1 MLFFGAPAG
10 VGKTYAMLEAARA
23 LKADGVDVVVGYVE
37 THGRAE
43 TEALLEGLE
52 ILPARKVAYR
62 GTTLREFDL
71 DAALARRPAV
81 ILVDE
86 LAHTN
91 APGSRHAKR
100 WQDVLELVEAGI
112 SVYTTMNVQ
121 HVESLNDIVAKITG
135 VIVRETVP
143 DSVLER
149 ADQIELVDLPPDELI
164 QRLHE
169 GKVYLPEQA
178 QAAIEN
184 FFRKGNLM
192 ALRELALRRAA
203 EHVDA
208 EMKAYM
214 RDHGV
219 ARTWPVS
226 ERILVCVSPSPLSA
240 QLVRAGRRLA
250 TRIGAQWIV
259 AYVETPASVRLPQ
272 DARDRVVLTL
282 RLAEQL
288 GAETVT
294 LSGATMSDEI
304 LAYARGRTSAR
315 SSSASPAGPCGGG
328 SCSAPSST
336 RWSGAAGR
344 STSTS

>member
-1 MLFFGAPAG
+1 M
-10 VGKTYAMLEAARA
+10 
-23 LKADGVDVVVGYVE
+23 
-37 THGRAE
+37 
-43 TEALLEGLE
+43 
-52 ILPARKVAYR
+52 VAYR

-100 WQDVLELVEAGI
+100 WQDVLELLDAGI
-112 SVYTTMNVQ
+112 NVYTTLNVQ

-149 ADQIELVDLPPDELI
+149 ADQIELVDLPPDELL
-164 QRLHE
+164 QRLQE

-178 QAAIEN
+178 QAAVQN

-192 ALRELALRRAA
+192 ALRELALRRTA
-203 EHVDA
+203 ERVDA
-208 EMKAYM
+208 EMQAYM
-214 RDHGV
+214 RDHAV

-250 TRIGAQWIV
+250 DAHGRPVDRRLRRDARQRP
-259 AYVETPASVRLPQ
+259 PAPGRARPRRPDAPARRAARRRDRHAFRADDERGDPRLCAGPERQQ
-272 DARDRVVLTL
+272 DRHRQARPVPLAADPARLDRGRAGPGQRGDRHLRRERRARDRAHEGAADPAAAA
-282 RLAEQL
+282 RLA
-288 GAETVT
+288 GIRP
-294 LSGATMSDEI
+294 GP
-304 LAYARGRTSAR
+304 RHGGRVAP
-315 SSSASPAGPCGGG
+315 ASPG
-328 SCSAPSST
+328 SCSAT
-336 RWSGAAGR
+336 SGCR
-344 STSTS
+344 T

>member
-1 MLFFGAPAG
+1 M
-10 VGKTYAMLEAARA
+10 
-23 LKADGVDVVVGYVE
+23 
-37 THGRAE
+37 
-43 TEALLEGLE
+43 
-52 ILPARKVAYR
+52 VAYR
-62 GTTLREFDL
+62 GATLREFDL

-100 WQDVLELVEAGI
+100 WQDVLELLDAGI
-112 SVYTTMNVQ
+112 NVYTTLNVQ

-149 ADQIELVDLPPDELI
+149 ADQIELVDLPPDELL
-164 QRLHE
+164 QRLQE

-178 QAAIEN
+178 QAAVQN
-184 FFRKGNLM
+184 FFRKGNLI
-192 ALRELALRRAA
+192 ALRELALRRTA
-203 EHVDA
+203 ERVDA
-208 EMKAYM
+208 EMQAYM
-214 RDHGV
+214 RDHAV

-226 ERILVCVSPSPLSA
+226 ERILVCVEPEPALRPA
-240 QLVRAGRRLA
+240 RARRPAPRHAHGRRVDRRLRRDA
-250 TRIGAQWIV
+250 RQRAPAPGGARPRRPDAPARRAARRRDRHAVRRHDERRDPRVCARIG
-259 AYVETPASVRLPQ
+259 
-272 DARDRVVLTL
+272 
-282 RLAEQL
+282 
-288 GAETVT
+288 
-294 LSGATMSDEI
+294 
-304 LAYARGRTSAR
+304 TSAR

-336 RWSGAAGR
+336 RWSGAAAR

>member
-1 MLFFGAPAG
+1 M
-10 VGKTYAMLEAARA
+10 
-23 LKADGVDVVVGYVE
+23 
-37 THGRAE
+37 
-43 TEALLEGLE
+43 
-52 ILPARKVAYR
+52 VAYR

-100 WQDVLELVEAGI
+100 WQDVLELLDAGI
-112 SVYTTMNVQ
+112 NVYTTLNVQ

-149 ADQIELVDLPPDELI
+149 ADQIELVDLPPDELL
-164 QRLHE
+164 QRLQE

-178 QAAIEN
+178 QAAVQN

-192 ALRELALRRAA
+192 ALRELALRRTA
-203 EHVDA
+203 ERVDA
-208 EMKAYM
+208 EMQAYM
-214 RDHGV
+214 RDHAV

-250 TRIGAQWIV
+250 TRMGAQWIV

-272 DARDRVVLTL
+272 AARDRVVETL

-294 LSGATMSDEI
+294 LSGRHDERGDPRVCAGPERQQDRHRQARPVPVAADRAR
-304 LAYARGRTSAR
+304 LRRGRAGPGQRGDRHLRRERRPQDRAHEGAADPAAARSTGGNTPWPSAR
-315 SSSASPAGPCGGG
+315 WACRPASPG
-328 SCSAPSST
+328 SCSPT
-336 RWSGAAGR
+336 SGCR
-344 STSTS
+344 T